1 MVKEFKEGYENMSSE
16 NEIRVLVG
24 VSKGNGIFMIPFVSF
39 SRKNITKTP
48 KGLRI
53 MKDGSAVQKLDRIP

>member
-1 MVKEFKEGYENMSSE
+1 MSSE

-24 VSKGNGIFMIPFVSF
+24 VSKGNGIFMIPFISF
-39 SRKNITKTP
+39 SRRNITKTP